1 MFADLIHNIALLI
14 ALTVALQ
21 LLTTWLDSRSK
32 RYQIATGLLFG
43 SVSIIGMMT
52 PLHFSPGVIYDGR
65 SIVLGL
71 AGLFGGPLTAVV
83 AALIAGLYR
92 ASLGGAGAVAG
103 VLTILEASVLGTLLH
118 LLRRRREDWVS
129 PLRLWIFGVLVHLI
143 MLALQ
148 LFIPGRTVWSI
159 AQTIG
164 LPILVFYPLAFLL
177 IAMVFL
183 NGEERRKTETALKA
197 SEENYRLLA
206 ENSTDWIFQ
215 IKPDLSFGYVSPS
228 SQWITG
234 YSSKEF
240 RDNPG
245 LFLEIIHPEDKGQV
259 ASHLQIDREETK
271 AQILE
276 FRIITKTGQC
286 RWISHSCFPVHNDAG
301 RYIGRAAIHQDITMR
316 KTAEEDLQRLN
327 VELEQKVRE
336 RTAQL
341 EAINME
347 LEGFTYS
354 VSHDL
359 KAPLRHLNG
368 FVNLLEKNTL
378 NKLNEKER
386 HYVQVISES
395 ALKLDRQLKD
405 ILSFSRMGRAEMNCS
420 RIDLNLLLEE
430 ALTLV
435 EPEWENR
442 EIIWFRSPLP
452 LVSGDPTMLLT
463 VLVNLISNALKFTSR
478 EQQTIITIGHH
489 PDDPDEVIV
498 FIRDNGVGFNM
509 QYQDKLFNLFQRLH
523 PESNF
528 AGTGLG
534 LANMRR
540 IITRHGGRV
549 WAEGKE
555 GEGATFYFSLPKTR
569 ANE

>member
-1 MFADLIHNIALLI
+1 
-14 ALTVALQ
+14 
-21 LLTTWLDSRSK
+21 
-32 RYQIATGLLFG
+32 
-43 SVSIIGMMT
+43 
-52 PLHFSPGVIYDGR
+52 
-65 SIVLGL
+65 
-71 AGLFGGPLTAVV
+71 
-83 AALIAGLYR
+83 
-92 ASLGGAGAVAG
+92 
-103 VLTILEASVLGTLLH
+103 
-118 LLRRRREDWVS
+118 
-129 PLRLWIFGVLVHLI
+129 
-143 MLALQ
+143 
-148 LFIPGRTVWSI
+148 
-159 AQTIG
+159 
-164 LPILVFYPLAFLL
+164 
-177 IAMVFL
+177 
-183 NGEERRKTETALKA
+183 
-197 SEENYRLLA
+197 
-206 ENSTDWIFQ
+206 
-215 IKPDLSFGYVSPS
+215 
-228 SQWITG
+228 
-234 YSSKEF
+234 
-240 RDNPG
+240 
-245 LFLEIIHPEDKGQV
+245 
-259 ASHLQIDREETK
+259 
-271 AQILE
+271 
-276 FRIITKTGQC
+276 
-286 RWISHSCFPVHNDAG
+286 
-301 RYIGRAAIHQDITMR
+301 
-316 KTAEEDLQRLN
+316 
-327 VELEQKVRE
+327 
-336 RTAQL
+336 
-341 EAINME
+341 
-347 LEGFTYS
+347 
-354 VSHDL
+354 
-359 KAPLRHLNG
+359 LNG